1 VFNYPSPIKLFSGNA
16 QRVYDLAGDLH
27 GSVNQWNLLI
37 SSGSMTITNISRLKI
52 IEWDDDQENAKT
64 PDQLQSLC
72 DLLSSIMSE
81 LEAVVTGMGKIQDQ
95 YIALARLED
104 FQRKGT
110 DVPTIL
116 FNSIPTPEFSRIV
129 EEIKNA
135 YTEELKIKRCI
146 AENVAHCSTREEIN
160 FYGVGWSYQTSI
172 TAIIKR
178 KFESLL
184 IETDQ
189 C

>member
-1 VFNYPSPIKLFSGNA
+1 MSQQYFLIRYLL
-16 QRVYDLAGDLH
+16 Q
-27 GSVNQWNLLI
+27 NLVCIVLKHIDI
-37 SSGSMTITNISRLKI
+37 SSKLVH
-52 IEWDDDQENAKT
+52 
-64 PDQLQSLC
+64 
-72 DLLSSIMSE
+72 LL
-81 LEAVVTGMGKIQDQ
+81 LG
-95 YIALARLED
+95 
-104 FQRKGT
+104 
-110 DVPTIL
+110 
-116 FNSIPTPEFSRIV
+116 RIV

-184 IETDQ
+184 IETDR